1 MQLRIL
7 PPGECF
13 VQRLNTT
20 AWDFTVSMQEH
31 GRPVRPS
38 TRTSRYAVV
47 EILFTDAAGRRWR
60 SLDDG
65 RPEDAGR
72 SGDASS

>member
-13 VQRLNTT
+13 VQRLSTR
-20 AWDFTVSMQEH
+20 AWDFAVSMQEH
-31 GRPVRPS
+31 GRAVRPC

-60 SLDDG
+60 SL
-65 RPEDAGR
+65 EDAGR

>member
-13 VQRLNTT
+13 VQRLSTT
-20 AWDFTVSMQEH
+20 AWDFAVWMQEH

-60 SLDDG
+60 SLEDG
-65 RPEDAGR
+65 RLEDAGR

>member
-13 VQRLNTT
+13 VQRLSTT
-20 AWDFTVSMQEH
+20 AWDFAVWMQEH

-38 TRTSRYAVV
+38 TRTSRYAMV
-47 EILFTDAAGRRWR
+47 EIPFTDAASRQWR
-60 SLDDG
+60 SLKDG